1 MILSLAA
8 KGPCVIVGRCADYI
22 LDNTPYTTLNVF
34 IHADKEYR
42 KAHVLERY
50 GESDVPIEKRL
61 KKKDKGRRAYYRYYT
76 DREWGDSAN
85 YHINLDSG
93 YLGEMVCVDII
104 TSVARRMD
112 SQK

>member
-1 MILSLAA
+1 MNHPIDRSRDAEYVQILPSPRQLALQETEFYA
-8 KGPCVIVGRCADYI
+8 FVHFTVNA
-22 LDNTPYTTLNVF
+22 F
-34 IHADKEYR
+34 
-42 KAHVLERY
+42 
-50 GESDVPIEKRL
+50 
-61 KKKDKGRRAYYRYYT
+61 T